1 MFKRLEESWNDRTP
15 VYLHPRTKENIIFQL
30 ILTVVFVGGWM
41 TIQEWRD
48 RREFKR
54 LHSDTID

>member
-54 LHSDTID
+54 LRSDTID